1 MSLSVMLWH
10 MWSIVTKLWHFQ
22 ARKVY
27 RFTFCRCNQQLN
39 VVSSWSKICFS
50 PIVLVI
56 YDPNYNL
63 SKNVKFCGDRDSEL
77 SPIFIHQKGRKKRSS
92 SELFKRHIKIVQHVV
107 WHIYRYYITIIFVQV
122 NFTNES
128 FLKESAQIHNI
139 IFRFLWLLINAF
151 TNTCSILNITFSCHS
166 SLRKSNRLLTVFL
179 WAYFEHTMAFFD
191 TFSLFS
197 LSSQQTRELRSFF
210 TYITLSFTP
219 EQIACTPAVF
229 TFNFCIFS
237 FFFLFVCLPGG
248 SYEGKVNEFKQSKQT
263 KKRTKRTRYVFFSA
277 LLPEPP
283 AQSKGNRKRSYAL
296 FNK

>member
-1 MSLSVMLWH
+1 MTQ
-10 MWSIVTKLWHFQ
+10 ITIY
-22 ARKVY
+22 RKTWNFGAIEI
-27 RFTFCRCNQQLN
+27 RNCLP
-39 VVSSWSKICFS
+39 FS
-50 PIVLVI
+50 
-56 YDPNYNL
+56 
-63 SKNVKFCGDRDSEL
+63 
-77 SPIFIHQKGRKKRSS
+77 FIKRGEKKRSS

-139 IFRFLWLLINAF
+139 LFRFLWLLINAF

-179 WAYFEHTMAFFD
+179 WAYFEHTMAFF
-191 TFSLFS
+191 
-197 LSSQQTRELRSFF
+197 R
-210 TYITLSFTP
+210 YI
-219 EQIACTPAVF
+219 F
-229 TFNFCIFS
+229 TFFFEFSADPWITIFFYVHYPFIHTWADRLHAS
-237 FFFLFVCLPGG
+237 RIYFQFLYFFILFLFVCLPGG